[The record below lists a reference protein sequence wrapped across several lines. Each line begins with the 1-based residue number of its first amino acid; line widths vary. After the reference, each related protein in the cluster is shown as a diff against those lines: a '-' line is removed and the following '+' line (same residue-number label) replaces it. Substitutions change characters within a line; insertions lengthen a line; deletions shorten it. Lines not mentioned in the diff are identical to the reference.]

1 MSKASAPINVA
12 KYWPEIQRVSTKKV
26 IELNLQ
32 EIKKLSK
39 EAQKV
44 KPKPALALNLSRRI
58 EELAQETELLVRRL
72 H

>member
-12 KYWPEIQRVSTKKV
+12 KYWPEIQRGCIKKV

-32 EIKKLSK
+32 EIKDAAK

-44 KPKPALALNLSRRI
+44 KPKPALALKLSRRI

-72 H
+72 R